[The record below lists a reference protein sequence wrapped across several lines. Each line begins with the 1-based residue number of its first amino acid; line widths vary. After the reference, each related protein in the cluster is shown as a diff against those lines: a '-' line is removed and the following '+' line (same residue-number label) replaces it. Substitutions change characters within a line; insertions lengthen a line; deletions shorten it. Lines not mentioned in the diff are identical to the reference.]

1 MNYSFDIWL
10 IIGFVAQIIFGARF
24 FLQWLVSEKRHKSVI
39 PIGFWYLSIV
49 GSLMLLVYAIHRK
62 DPVFIL
68 GQATGLFIYIR
79 NLMMIHKEKER

>member
-1 MNYSFDIWL
+1 MNYNFDIWL
-10 IIGFVAQIIFGARF
+10 IIGFVAQTIFGARF
-24 FLQWLVSEKRHKSVI
+24 LLQWLVSEKQHKSVI

-49 GSLMLLVYAIHRK
+49 GSLMLLIYAIHRK

-79 NLMMIHKEKER
+79 NLMMIHKGKKG

>member
-10 IIGFVAQIIFGARF
+10 IIGFIAQIIFGARF
-24 FLQWLVSEKRHKSVI
+24 LLQWLVSEKQHKSVI

-49 GSLMLLVYAIHRK
+49 GSLMLLIYAIHRK

-79 NLMMIHKEKER
+79 NLMMIRKEKER

>member
-1 MNYSFDIWL
+1 LNYSFDIWL
-10 IIGFVAQIIFGARF
+10 IIGFIAQIIFGARF
-24 FLQWLVSEKRHKSVI
+24 LLQWLVSEKQHKSVI

-49 GSLMLLVYAIHRK
+49 GSLMLLIYAIHRK

-79 NLMMIHKEKER
+79 NLMMIRKEKER